1 MRLIDADELKDF
13 FFSET
18 SGTEETIRDLMMQ
31 HNLDY
36 ANDVN
41 EDEVMD
47 FAKELLKKVRNVIDT
62 EPTAYDIDKVV
73 EGLEREKDIHTEH
86 FNNSIYKDMP
96 EIKQRYSQAL
106 GIIDKAIEI
115 VKQQLKENK

>member
-36 ANDVN
+36 ANDVD

-47 FAKELLKKVRNVIDT
+47 FAKELLKKVCNVIDT
-62 EPTAYDIDKVV
+62 EQTAYDIDKIV
-73 EGLEREKDIHTEH
+73 EEIEVNAKCVGVDYIDCPARYCWDCEENVI
-86 FNNSIYKDMP
+86 SIK
-96 EIKQRYSQAL
+96 
-106 GIIDKAIEI
+106 KAIEI
-115 VKQQLKENK
+115 VKEQLKENK

>member
-1 MRLIDADELKDF
+1 MRLIDADALKDF

-47 FAKELLKKVRNVIDT
+47 FAKGLLKKVCNVIDT
-62 EPTAYDIDKVV
+62 EPIAYDIDKVV
-73 EGLEREKDIHTEH
+73 EELELHSFRLGTD
-86 FNNSIYKDMP
+86 
-96 EIKQRYSQAL
+96 AL
-106 GIIDKAIEI
+106 PVHYVRLNRAIEI
-115 VKQQLKENK
+115 VKRVLKEQNK

>member
-1 MRLIDADELKDF
+1 MRLIDADALKDF

-18 SGTEETIRDLMMQ
+18 SGTEEIIRDLMMQ

-36 ANDVN
+36 ANDVD

-62 EPTAYDIDKVV
+62 EPVAYDVDKVV
-73 EGLEREKDIHTEH
+73 NNLEDAKFDFNEEH
-86 FNNSIYKDMP
+86 PIRS
-96 EIKQRYSQAL
+96 EAL
-106 GIIDKAIEI
+106 DDAIEI
-115 VKQQLKENK
+115 VKQQLKGE